1 MSYIQ
6 PSISHDAQTT
16 KLGSFF
22 CSNYTAMKQRSNPSL
37 RLLCF
42 QLFIF
47 LTIVLPF
54 SCSYSVAAKSA
65 AVPFTMSLIHCAS
78 QSSQLLEPVSMA
90 PTVVISRCTTRWFI
104 MALWIGCKSQ
114 GFGSRVATGVASRG
128 RGQGCFVPHTVD
140 SRALHNGRTT
150 GQS

>member
-6 PSISHDAQTT
+6 PSISISHNAQTT

-22 CSNYTAMKQRSNPSL
+22 CSNYAAMKQRSNPSL

-42 QLFIF
+42 QLFIC
-47 LTIVLPF
+47 LTVMLPF

-65 AVPFTMSLIHCAS
+65 AVLFTMSLIHCEGRS

-90 PTVVISRCTTRWFI
+90 PTVVTSRCTMVYYGFVYWVQITRFW
-104 MALWIGCKSQ
+104 
-114 GFGSRVATGVASRG
+114 
-128 RGQGCFVPHTVD
+128 
-140 SRALHNGRTT
+140 
-150 GQS
+150 